1 MTASGR
7 LRQFVALR
15 SRRWGDAPRPP
26 AFLFAEC
33 LLRGFRYSARG
44 GGLCLFCVDSS
55 HSQRHPE
62 STRMAGV
69 GRLPRLTQFTQSGG
83 WQTRR
88 SPRRSTVGPDRE
100 GEQPAITR
108 PSSTER
114 KAVVRTEIANDGHAL
129 GVHRITS
136 SARSNSDCG
145 MARPSALAVF
155 TLMHNS
161 NRFGCSMGNS
171 AGLAP
176 LRIREA

>member
-1 MTASGR
+1 MCSIAAAEASVAHWIPDGGYRSTKPRTHAHASGPSR
-7 LRQFVALR
+7 ATQHQVQGSAGLPR
-15 SRRWGDAPRPP
+15 SSRPP
-26 AFLFAEC
+26 A
-33 LLRGFRYSARG
+33 
-44 GGLCLFCVDSS
+44 
-55 HSQRHPE
+55 
-62 STRMAGV
+62 AGN